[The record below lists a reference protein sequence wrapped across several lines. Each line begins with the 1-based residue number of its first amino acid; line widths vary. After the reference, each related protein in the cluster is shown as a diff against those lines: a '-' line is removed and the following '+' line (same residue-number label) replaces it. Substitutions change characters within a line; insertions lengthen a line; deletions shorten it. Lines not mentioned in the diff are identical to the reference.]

1 MLDFTPVREKKTT
14 LPELARPLSRTD
26 LARLTNEMVDTML
39 SLIEDLSDADI
50 VFPPSDPKADDPYAT
65 SEEMKKVSW
74 TLGHLIVHATA
85 SAEEAAFLAAEMARG
100 VPNHGR
106 SRYETN
112 WETVTTVAQCRVRL
126 EESRRIRLASL
137 SLWPDAPRYDVTV
150 EGYAGGPPR
159 NCKARFIGGL
169 AHDDAHLDQIRDF
182 MRQARAARGPA

>member
-1 MLDFTPVREKKTT
+1 MLDFTPVREKKLSLTD
-14 LPELARPLSRTD
+14 LARPLSRTD

-39 SLIEDLSDADI
+39 GLIEVLSDTDV
-50 VFPPSDPKADDPYAT
+50 VFSPSDPKADDPYAA
-65 SEEMKKVSW
+65 SEEMKNASW

-106 SRYETN
+106 SRCETN
-112 WETVTTVAQCRVRL
+112 WETVTTIALCQARL
-126 EESRRIRLASL
+126 EESRRIRLAML
-137 SLWPDAPRYDVTV
+137 SAWPDAPRYDVTV

-169 AHDDAHLDQIRDF
+169 FHDDAHLEQLRDVA
-182 MRQARAARGPA
+182 RQAKTARAAD